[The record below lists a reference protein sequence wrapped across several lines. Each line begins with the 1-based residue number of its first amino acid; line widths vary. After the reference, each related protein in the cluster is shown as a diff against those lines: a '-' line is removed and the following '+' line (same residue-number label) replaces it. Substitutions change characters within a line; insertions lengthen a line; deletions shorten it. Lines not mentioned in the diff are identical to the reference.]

1 MNYQVNQRSET
12 VLIFAHMILKIKSD
26 SYVIGQQTEIA
37 NNILEFVFT
46 YLTKK
51 INEKYLLFK

>member
-1 MNYQVNQRSET
+1 MNYQVNQRPET

-46 YLTKK
+46 YLP
-51 INEKYLLFK
+51 

>member
-1 MNYQVNQRSET
+1 MNYQVNQRPET

>member
-1 MNYQVNQRSET
+1 MNYQVNQRSES

-26 SYVIGQQTEIA
+26 DYVIGQQTEIA

-46 YLTKK
+46 YLPKE